1 MCLRVLELFIVTASL
16 FFPRG
21 VPSDDFH
28 VTAFVLALRK
38 QGLWTSNFERYPRSG
53 SLIIQL
59 ALARELAI

>member
-1 MCLRVLELFIVTASL
+1 MCVKVLELFVVTASL
-16 FFPRG
+16 FFPRR

-38 QGLWTSNFERYPRSG
+38 QGLWTSNFEGYPRSG
-53 SLIIQL
+53 SFIIQQ